1 MPLADRVRP
10 QNFDEMAGQHHL
22 LDKDAPF
29 RRIIES
35 GHLPSLVF
43 YGPPGTGKTT
53 AADIVA
59 KMCGKTFVKLNA
71 TTASLSQVRDALQS
85 SYSVMSTDGILL
97 YLDEIQYF
105 NKRQQQSLLEY
116 LEDGRVTLIC
126 ATTEN
131 PYFVLYGALLSRS
144 TVFEFKSVKP
154 SDLIPTLRR
163 ALGVLNSDN
172 DLCKQADDVTL
183 SVIATCCGGD
193 ARKAVSALENI
204 YYASGEILTADLA
217 RELTQRSGMRYDR
230 DGDEHYN
237 LLSAFQKSI
246 RGSDENAAVFYLARL
261 LECGDILSPC
271 RRLLV
276 IAAEDIGLAYPNA
289 IAIVKACVDSAL
301 QLGLPEASIPLSE
314 ATIFLATA
322 PKSNSAV
329 AAYNAAA
336 AEVAAGKGE
345 NVPMHLRNNNHS
357 DDEKYIYPHLYP
369 NHWVQQQ
376 YLPDDIKNKV
386 FYTFG
391 ENRTEQA
398 ALEYAKKIKNQH

>member
-154 SDLIPTLRR
+154 NDLIPTLRR